1 MNEITIMPWV
11 ITIGLVFV
19 SIAFAFGIIAIL
31 SIYGRLWIE
40 AYSCGA
46 EVSMRDLIG
55 MSLRG
60 VNPRTIVTA
69 KIMGKQS
76 GIDIDRLSGMS
87 NERLEAHALAGGDVI
102 NVVLATIAAKY
113 AQLPLGF
120 DRAMSIDLAG
130 RDLVDSVRTTVSPKV
145 IHCPDV
151 TDLGQASISGVSKD
165 GIELFVRAWVT
176 VRTNLD
182 QLIGGATE
190 KTIIA
195 RVGQGII
202 SAIGSTESFK
212 LVLETPSIIS
222 KKVLDRG
229 LDANTSFA
237 IVSIDIVNVS
247 VGTNIGAI
255 LMIAQAEADMK
266 TATAEAESRL
276 AMALA
281 FEQEMTARITER
293 RAELILA
300 EALVPKALAVAYAQG
315 NFHFTSQSASN
326 ESFPHICDGT
336 SIGA

>member
-1 MNEITIMPWV
+1 MDWRLV
-11 ITIGLVFV
+11 CGLVALPFAIGF
-19 SIAFAFGIIAIL
+19 IALIY
-31 SIYGRLWIE
+31 IYGRLWLE

-46 EVSMRDLIG
+46 QVSLRELVG

-76 GIDIDRLSGMS
+76 GLEIDNQSGMS
-87 NERLEAHALAGGDVI
+87 NARLEAHALAGGDVI
-102 NVVLATIAAKY
+102 QVVLATIAAKY
-113 AQLPLGF
+113 AALPLGF

-130 RDLVDSVRTTVSPKV
+130 RDLADSVRTTVLPKV
-145 IHCPDV
+145 IHCPDPS
-151 TDLGQASISGVSKD
+151 DSGQSSISGVSKD

-212 LVLETPSIIS
+212 LVLETPSMIS

-247 VGTNIGAI
+247 VGTNIGAS

-266 TATAEAESRL
+266 TATAAAESRL
-276 AMALA
+276 AMACAL
-281 FEQEMTARITER
+281 EQEMTAKITQR
-293 RAELILA
+293 RAELIQA
-300 EALVPKALAVAYAQG
+300 EALVPHALAVAYSNG
-315 NFHFTSQSASN
+315 NFHFAQREPSHDN
-326 ESFPHICDGT
+326 FPHLCDGT

>member
-1 MNEITIMPWV
+1 MEWLLASCLVVAALFFVVAFVV
-11 ITIGLVFV
+11 IL
-19 SIAFAFGIIAIL
+19 A
-31 SIYGRLWIE
+31 IYGRLWAE

-76 GIDIDRLSGMS
+76 GIEIDKTSGMS
-87 NERLEAHALAGGDVI
+87 NARLEAHALAGGNVLA
-102 NVVLATIAAKY
+102 VVLATIAAKY
-113 AQLPLGF
+113 AELPLGF

-130 RDLVDSVRTTVSPKV
+130 RDLADSVRTTVLPKV
-145 IHCPDV
+145 IHCPDL
-151 TDLGQASISGVSKD
+151 TESGQASISGVSKD

-222 KKVLDRG
+222 KKVLERG

-247 VGTNIGAI
+247 VGTNIGAS

-281 FEQEMTARITER
+281 LEQEMTARITER

-300 EALVPKALAVAYAQG
+300 EALVPTALAVAYRQG
-315 NFHFTSQSASN
+315 NFHFSTEDASHDK
-326 ESFPHICDGT
+326 FPHICDGT

>member
-1 MNEITIMPWV
+1 MGWLIS
-11 ITIGLVFV
+11 IGILFV
-19 SIAFAFGIIAIL
+19 VAAFAFVLIVVL

-46 EVSMRDLIG
+46 EVSMRELIA

-76 GIDIDRLSGMS
+76 GIEIDNASGMS
-87 NERLEAHALAGGDVI
+87 NARLEAHALAGGDVI

-113 AQLPLGF
+113 ALLPLSF

-247 VGTNIGAI
+247 VGTNIGAS

-276 AMALA
+276 AMAMA

-300 EALVPKALAVAYAQG
+300 EALVPSALAVAYAQG
-315 NFHFTSQSASN
+315 NFHFSSQSPSHDT
-326 ESFPHICDGT
+326 FPHICDGT

>member
-1 MNEITIMPWV
+1 MGLLITIV
-11 ITIGLVFV
+11 TILVV
-19 SIAFAFGIIAIL
+19 IAFAIILIVVL

-46 EVSMRDLIG
+46 EVSMQELIG

-76 GIDIDRLSGMS
+76 GIEIDRASGMS
-87 NERLEAHALAGGDVI
+87 NARLEAHALAGGDVI

-113 AQLPLGF
+113 ARLPLSF

-151 TDLGQASISGVSKD
+151 TDMGQASISGVSKD

-247 VGTNIGAI
+247 VGTNIGAS
-255 LMIAQAEADMK
+255 LMIAQ
-266 TATAEAESRL
+266 AEAESRL
-276 AMALA
+276 AMAMA

-300 EALVPKALAVAYAQG
+300 EALVPRALAVAYAQD
-315 NFHFTSQSASN
+315 NFHFSSQSPSHDN
-326 ESFPHICDGT
+326 FPHICDGT

>member
-1 MNEITIMPWV
+1 MGWLIS
-11 ITIGLVFV
+11 IGILFV
-19 SIAFAFGIIAIL
+19 VAAFAFVLIVVL

-46 EVSMRDLIG
+46 EVSMRELIA
-55 MSLRG
+55 MTLRG

-76 GIDIDRLSGMS
+76 GIEIDNASGMS
-87 NERLEAHALAGGDVI
+87 NARLEAHALAGGDVI

-113 AQLPLGF
+113 ALLPLSF

-247 VGTNIGAI
+247 VGTNIGAS

-276 AMALA
+276 AMAMA

-300 EALVPKALAVAYAQG
+300 EALVPSALAVAYAQG
-315 NFHFTSQSASN
+315 NFHFSSHSPSN
-326 ESFPHICDGT
+326 DNFPHICDGT

>member
-1 MNEITIMPWV
+1 MGWV
-11 ITIGLVFV
+11 ISVGLLSALTLSVL
-19 SIAFAFGIIAIL
+19 FALAVVL
-31 SIYGRLWIE
+31 IYGRLWIE
-40 AYSCGA
+40 SYSCGA
-46 EVSMRDLIG
+46 QVSMRDLVV

-76 GIDIDRLSGMS
+76 GISIDDATGMS
-87 NERLEAHALAGGDVI
+87 NSRLQSHALAGGDVL

-113 AQLPLGF
+113 AGLPLGF

-130 RDLVDSVRTTVSPKV
+130 RDLADSVRTTVLPKV
-145 IHCPDV
+145 IHCPDM
-151 TDLGQASISGVSKD
+151 TESGQESISGVSKD

-182 QLIGGATE
+182 QVIGGATE

-202 SAIGSTESFK
+202 SAIGSTDSFK
-212 LVLETPSIIS
+212 TVLETPSIIS
-222 KKVLDRG
+222 KKVLERG

-247 VGTNIGAI
+247 VGTNIGAT

-266 TATAEAESRL
+266 TAKAEAESRL
-276 AMALA
+276 AMAIAL
-281 FEQEMTARITER
+281 EQEMTALITKR
-293 RAELILA
+293 RAEVIHA
-300 EALVPKALAVAYAQG
+300 ESLVPHALASAYTQG
-315 NFHFTSQSASN
+315 HFQSTANANADSMRN
-326 ESFPHICDGT
+326 FPHICDGT

>member
-1 MNEITIMPWV
+1 MGWLLS
-11 ITIGLVFV
+11 IGLLTVLLLFVTTVLIVFY
-19 SIAFAFGIIAIL
+19 
-31 SIYGRLWIE
+31 IYGRLWME

-76 GIDIDRLSGMS
+76 GLEIDRETGMS
-87 NERLEAHALAGGDVI
+87 NARLEAHALAGGDVI

-113 AQLPLGF
+113 ADLPLGF

-130 RDLVDSVRTTVSPKV
+130 RDLVDSVRTTVLPKV
-145 IHCPDV
+145 IHCPDL
-151 TDLGQASISGVSKD
+151 TDSGQASISGVSKD

-247 VGTNIGAI
+247 VGTNIGAS

-281 FEQEMTARITER
+281 LEQEMTARITER
-293 RAELILA
+293 RAELIRA
-300 EALVPKALAVAYAQG
+300 EALVPSALAIAYAQG
-315 NFHFTSQSASN
+315 NFHFSIVEPSQDD
-326 ESFPHICDGT
+326 FPHICDGT

>member
-1 MNEITIMPWV
+1 MGLLITIS
-11 ITIGLVFV
+11 TILLM
-19 SIAFAFGIIAIL
+19 IAFVLGLIIVL
-31 SIYGRLWIE
+31 SIYGRLWVE

-46 EVSMRDLIG
+46 EVSMRELIS

-76 GIDIDRLSGMS
+76 GIEIDQASGMS
-87 NERLEAHALAGGDVI
+87 NARLEAHALAGGDVI

-151 TDLGQASISGVSKD
+151 ADLGQASISGVSKD

-247 VGTNIGAI
+247 VGTNIGAS

-276 AMALA
+276 AMAMA
-281 FEQEMTARITER
+281 YEQEMTARITER

-300 EALVPKALAVAYAQG
+300 EALVPSALAVAYAQG
-315 NFHFTSQSASN
+315 NFHFSSPSPSQDN
-326 ESFPHICDGT
+326 FPHICDGT

>member
-1 MNEITIMPWV
+1 MGWLLI
-11 ITIGLVFV
+11 IGIVLT
-19 SIAFAFGIIAIL
+19 SIAIAIGILVVL

-46 EVSMRDLIG
+46 EVRMRDLIG

-76 GIDIDRLSGMS
+76 GLDIHHQTGMS
-87 NERLEAHALAGGDVI
+87 NARLEAHALAGGDVL

-113 AQLPLGF
+113 ADLPLSF

-130 RDLVDSVRTTVSPKV
+130 RDLIDSVRTTVLPKV
-145 IHCPDV
+145 IHCPDL
-151 TDLGQASISGVSKD
+151 TESGQASISGVSKD

-300 EALVPKALAVAYAQG
+300 EALVPRALAVAYAQG
-315 NFHFTSQSASN
+315 NFHFSLPNTSQ
-326 ESFPHICDGT
+326 EHYPHICDGT

>member
-1 MNEITIMPWV
+1 MGWQLS
-11 ITIGLVFV
+11 IGFLTTFILFV
-19 SIAFAFGIIAIL
+19 IAIL
-31 SIYGRLWIE
+31 IVFYIYGRLWIE

-76 GIDIDRLSGMS
+76 GLEINRETGMS
-87 NERLEAHALAGGDVI
+87 NARLEAHALAGGDVI
-102 NVVLATIAAKY
+102 KVVLATIAAKY
-113 AQLPLGF
+113 ADLPLGF

-130 RDLVDSVRTTVSPKV
+130 RDLVDSVRTTVLPKV
-145 IHCPDV
+145 IHCPDPS
-151 TDLGQASISGVSKD
+151 DSGQASISGVSKD

-247 VGTNIGAI
+247 VGTNIGAS

-281 FEQEMTARITER
+281 LEQEMTARITAR

-300 EALVPKALAVAYAQG
+300 EALVPSALAVAYAQG
-315 NFHFTSQSASN
+315 NFHFAIQEPSQDR
-326 ESFPHICDGT
+326 FPHICDGT

>member
-1 MNEITIMPWV
+1 MGPLIIIGTI
-11 ITIGLVFV
+11 LVV
-19 SIAFAFGIIAIL
+19 IAFAFGLIVIL

-46 EVSMRDLIG
+46 EVSMRELIC

-76 GIDIDRLSGMS
+76 GIQIDRASGMS
-87 NERLEAHALAGGDVI
+87 NARLEAHALAGGDVI

-151 TDLGQASISGVSKD
+151 MDMGQASISGVSKD

-247 VGTNIGAI
+247 VGTNIGAS

-276 AMALA
+276 AMAMA
-281 FEQEMTARITER
+281 YEQEMTARITER

-300 EALVPKALAVAYAQG
+300 EALVPSALAVAYAQG
-315 NFHFTSQSASN
+315 NFHFTSQSPSHDN
-326 ESFPHICDGT
+326 FPHICDGT

>member
-1 MNEITIMPWV
+1 MGSAIL
-11 ITIGLVFV
+11 IGLLV
-19 SIAFAFGIIAIL
+19 AFIAIAVVA
-31 SIYGRLWIE
+31 SILFYIFGRLWIE

-46 EVSMRDLIG
+46 QVSMRDLVA

-76 GIDIDRLSGMS
+76 GIAIDDETGMS
-87 NERLEAHALAGGDVI
+87 NARLEAHLLAGGDVL

-113 AQLPLGF
+113 AELPLGF

-130 RDLVDSVRTTVSPKV
+130 RDLMDSVRTTVLPKV
-145 IHCPDV
+145 IHCPDM
-151 TDLGQASISGVSKD
+151 TETGQASISGVSKD

-202 SAIGSTESFK
+202 SAIGSTDSFK
-212 LVLETPSIIS
+212 TVLETPSIIS
-222 KKVLDRG
+222 KKVLERG

-247 VGTNIGAI
+247 VGTNIGAT

-276 AMALA
+276 AMAVAL
-281 FEQEMTARITER
+281 EQEMTARISER

-300 EALVPKALAVAYAQG
+300 ESLVPSALASAYAKG
-315 NFHFTSQSASN
+315 NFRLSS
-326 ESFPHICDGT
+326 ESLGNDEFPRMYDDN

>member
-1 MNEITIMPWV
+1 MGLPLTIALIV
-11 ITIGLVFV
+11 ILL
-19 SIAFAFGIIAIL
+19 AFAFGVIFIGSL
-31 SIYGRLWIE
+31 FGRLWIE

-46 EVSMRDLIG
+46 EVGIRDLIN
-55 MSLRG
+55 MTLRG

-76 GIDIDRLSGMS
+76 GLDINSRSGMS
-87 NERLEAHALAGGDVI
+87 NMRLEAHALAGGDVLG
-102 NVVLATIAAKY
+102 VVLATIAAKY
-113 AQLPLGF
+113 ADLPLDF

-130 RDLVDSVRTTVSPKV
+130 RDLADSVRTTVLPKV
-145 IHCPDV
+145 IHCPD
-151 TDLGQASISGVSKD
+151 LGENRQASISGVSKD
-165 GIELFVRAWVT
+165 GIELFVQAWVT

-202 SAIGSTESFK
+202 SAIGSTDSFK
-212 LVLETPSIIS
+212 TVLETPSIIS

-247 VGTNIGAI
+247 VGSNIGAS

-266 TATAEAESRL
+266 TAKAEAESRL

-281 FEQEMTARITER
+281 LEQEMTARITEG
-293 RAELILA
+293 RAALILC
-300 EALVPKALAVAYAQG
+300 EALVPRALAAAYLQG
-315 NFHFTSQSASN
+315 NFQFSSELASSAN
-326 ESFPHICDGT
+326 YPHLCDGT

>member
-1 MNEITIMPWV
+1 MGWLLASCLIV
-11 ITIGLVFV
+11 ASCL
-19 SIAFAFGIIAIL
+19 IAFGFLVVLA
-31 SIYGRLWIE
+31 IYGRLWIE

-46 EVSMRDLIG
+46 EVSMREVIG

-76 GIDIDRLSGMS
+76 GLEIDRASGMS
-87 NERLEAHALAGGDVI
+87 NARLEAHALAGGDVLG
-102 NVVLATIAAKY
+102 VVLATIAAKY
-113 AQLPLGF
+113 ADLPLGF

-130 RDLVDSVRTTVSPKV
+130 RDLADSVRTTVLPKV
-145 IHCPDV
+145 IHCPDL
-151 TDLGQASISGVSKD
+151 TESGQASISGVSKD

-247 VGTNIGAI
+247 VGTNIGAS

-281 FEQEMTARITER
+281 LEQEMTARIKEH

-300 EALVPKALAVAYAQG
+300 EALVPSALAVAYRQG
-315 NFHFTSQSASN
+315 NFHLSSPDASQDK
-326 ESFPHICDGT
+326 FPHICDGT

>member
-1 MNEITIMPWV
+1 
-11 ITIGLVFV
+11 
-19 SIAFAFGIIAIL
+19 
-31 SIYGRLWIE
+31 
-40 AYSCGA
+40 
-46 EVSMRDLIG
+46 MRELIG

-76 GIDIDRLSGMS
+76 GLEIDRASGMS
-87 NERLEAHALAGGDVI
+87 NARLEAHSLAGGDVLG
-102 NVVLATIAAKY
+102 VVLATIAAKY
-113 AQLPLGF
+113 ADLPLGF

-130 RDLVDSVRTTVSPKV
+130 RDLADSVRTTVLPKV
-145 IHCPDV
+145 IHCPDQ
-151 TDLGQASISGVSKD
+151 TDSGQASISGVSKD

-247 VGTNIGAI
+247 VGTNIGAS

-281 FEQEMTARITER
+281 LEQEMTARITER

-300 EALVPKALAVAYAQG
+300 EALVPSALAVAYRQG
-315 NFHFTSQSASN
+315 NFHFSSPDASQD
-326 ESFPHICDGT
+326 SFPHICDGT

>member
-1 MNEITIMPWV
+1 MGPLIIIGTI
-11 ITIGLVFV
+11 LVV
-19 SIAFAFGIIAIL
+19 IAFAFGLIVIL

-46 EVSMRDLIG
+46 EVSMRELIG

-76 GIDIDRLSGMS
+76 GIQIDRASGMS
-87 NERLEAHALAGGDVI
+87 NARLEAHALAGGDVM

-113 AQLPLGF
+113 AQLPLNF

-151 TDLGQASISGVSKD
+151 TDMGQASISGVSKD

-247 VGTNIGAI
+247 VGTNIGAS

-276 AMALA
+276 AMAMA
-281 FEQEMTARITER
+281 YEQEMTARITER

-300 EALVPKALAVAYAQG
+300 EALVPSALAFAYAQG
-315 NFHFTSQSASN
+315 NFHFTSQSPSHDN
-326 ESFPHICDGT
+326 FPHICDGT

>member
-1 MNEITIMPWV
+1 MGWLIS
-11 ITIGLVFV
+11 IGILFV
-19 SIAFAFGIIAIL
+19 VAAFAFVLIVVL

-46 EVSMRDLIG
+46 EVSMRELIA

-76 GIDIDRLSGMS
+76 GIEIDSASGMS
-87 NERLEAHALAGGDVI
+87 NARLEAHALAGGDVI

-113 AQLPLGF
+113 ALLPLSF

-247 VGTNIGAI
+247 VGTNIGAS

-276 AMALA
+276 AMAMA

-300 EALVPKALAVAYAQG
+300 EALVPSALAVAYAQG
-315 NFHFTSQSASN
+315 NFHFSSQSPSHDN
-326 ESFPHICDGT
+326 FPHICDGT

>member
-1 MNEITIMPWV
+1 MGWAIS
-11 ITIGLVFV
+11 LLLFFV
-19 SIAFAFGIIAIL
+19 LTLIVVGAVAVVA
-31 SIYGRLWIE
+31 IYGRLWIE

-46 EVSMRDLIG
+46 QVSMRDLVA

-60 VNPRTIVTA
+60 INPRTIVTA

-76 GIDIDRLSGMS
+76 GIAIDDATGMS
-87 NERLEAHALAGGDVI
+87 NSRLESHALAGGDVLS
-102 NVVLATIAAKY
+102 VVLATIAAKY
-113 AQLPLGF
+113 AGLPLGF

-130 RDLVDSVRTTVSPKV
+130 RDLIDSVRTTVLPKV
-145 IHCPDV
+145 IHCPDKSES
-151 TDLGQASISGVSKD
+151 GQDSISGVSKD

-202 SAIGSTESFK
+202 SAIGSTDSFK
-212 LVLETPSIIS
+212 TVLETPSIIS
-222 KKVLDRG
+222 KKVLERG
-229 LDANTSFA
+229 LDANTSFS

-247 VGTNIGAI
+247 VGTNIGAT

-276 AMALA
+276 AMAVA
-281 FEQEMTARITER
+281 REQEMTARISEQ
-293 RAELILA
+293 RADLIQA
-300 EALVPKALAVAYAQG
+300 EARVPIALAFAYSQG
-315 NFHFTSQSASN
+315 NFQSASPSRSMEN
-326 ESFPHICDGT
+326 FPHICDGT

>member
-1 MNEITIMPWV
+1 M
-11 ITIGLVFV
+11 GLAI
-19 SIAFAFGIIAIL
+19 SIIL
-31 SIYGRLWIE
+31 SLLLVLFILVVATVLFIYGKLWIE

-46 EVSMRDLIG
+46 RVSMRDLIG
-55 MSLRG
+55 MSLKG

-76 GIDIDRLSGMS
+76 GIAIDDATGMS
-87 NERLEAHALAGGDVI
+87 NARLESHALAGGDVLS
-102 NVVLATIAAKY
+102 VVLATIAAKY
-113 AQLPLGF
+113 AGLPLGF

-130 RDLVDSVRTTVSPKV
+130 RDLVDSVRTTVLPKV
-145 IHCPDV
+145 IHCPDM
-151 TDLGQASISGVSKD
+151 TESGQASISGVSKD

-202 SAIGSTESFK
+202 SAIGSTDSFK
-212 LVLETPSIIS
+212 TVLETPSIIS
-222 KKVLDRG
+222 KKVLERG

-247 VGTNIGAI
+247 VGTNIGAT

-276 AMALA
+276 AMAVAL
-281 FEQEMTARITER
+281 EQEMTARISER

-300 EALVPKALAVAYAQG
+300 ESLVPSALAFAYSQG
-315 NFHFTSQSASN
+315 HFQLTSPVPSMEN
-326 ESFPHICDGT
+326 FPHICDGT

>member
-1 MNEITIMPWV
+1 MGWLLAICLIV
-11 ITIGLVFV
+11 ASCF
-19 SIAFAFGIIAIL
+19 IAFGFLAVL
-31 SIYGRLWIE
+31 VIYGRLWIE

-46 EVSMRDLIG
+46 EVSMRELIG

-76 GIDIDRLSGMS
+76 GLEIDRASGMS
-87 NERLEAHALAGGDVI
+87 NAKLEAHALAGGDVLG
-102 NVVLATIAAKY
+102 VVLATIAAKY
-113 AQLPLGF
+113 ADLPLGF

-130 RDLVDSVRTTVSPKV
+130 RDLADSVRTTVLPKV
-145 IHCPDV
+145 IHCPDL
-151 TDLGQASISGVSKD
+151 TESGQASISGVSKD

-247 VGTNIGAI
+247 VGTNIGAS

-281 FEQEMTARITER
+281 LEQEMTARITEH

-300 EALVPKALAVAYAQG
+300 EALVPSALAVAYRQG
-315 NFHFTSQSASN
+315 NFHFSSPDESQDR
-326 ESFPHICDGT
+326 FPHICDGT

>member
-1 MNEITIMPWV
+1 MGWLLI
-11 ITIGLVFV
+11 IGIVLA
-19 SIAFAFGIIAIL
+19 SIAFAIGILVVL

-76 GIDIDRLSGMS
+76 GLDIHHQTGMS
-87 NERLEAHALAGGDVI
+87 NARLEAHALAGGDVL

-113 AQLPLGF
+113 ADLPLSF

-130 RDLVDSVRTTVSPKV
+130 RDLIDSVRTTVLPKV
-145 IHCPDV
+145 IHCPDL
-151 TDLGQASISGVSKD
+151 TESGQASISGVSKD

-281 FEQEMTARITER
+281 FEQEMIARITER

-300 EALVPKALAVAYAQG
+300 EALVPAALAVAYAQG
-315 NFHFTSQSASN
+315 NFHFSSPSTSQ
-326 ESFPHICDGT
+326 EHYPHICDGT

>member
-1 MNEITIMPWV
+1 MEWFIA
-11 ITIGLVFV
+11 IGSIFV
-19 SIAFAFGIIAIL
+19 LIAFAFIVLL

-46 EVSMRDLIG
+46 EVSMRELIG

-76 GIDIDRLSGMS
+76 GIEIDRASGMS
-87 NERLEAHALAGGDVI
+87 NARLEAHALAGGDVI

-276 AMALA
+276 AMAMA
-281 FEQEMTARITER
+281 YEQEMTARITER

-300 EALVPKALAVAYAQG
+300 EALVPSALAVAYAQD
-315 NFHFTSQSASN
+315 NFHFTSHSPSHDN
-326 ESFPHICDGT
+326 FPHICDGT

>member
-1 MNEITIMPWV
+1 MGLL
-11 ITIGLVFV
+11 ITIGTILVMF
-19 SIAFAFGIIAIL
+19 AFALVVIVVL

-46 EVSMRDLIG
+46 EVSMRELIG

-69 KIMGKQS
+69 KIMGKQA
-76 GIDIDRLSGMS
+76 GIEIDRASGMS
-87 NERLEAHALAGGDVI
+87 NARLEAHALAGGDVM

-113 AQLPLGF
+113 AQLPLSF

-130 RDLVDSVRTTVSPKV
+130 RDLADSIRTTVSPKV

-247 VGTNIGAI
+247 VGTNIGAS

-276 AMALA
+276 AMAMA
-281 FEQEMTARITER
+281 YEQEMTARITER

-300 EALVPKALAVAYAQG
+300 EALVPSALAVAYAQG
-315 NFHFTSQSASN
+315 NFHFTSQSPSHDN
-326 ESFPHICDGT
+326 FPHICDGT

>member
-1 MNEITIMPWV
+1 MGWV
-11 ITIGLVFV
+11 LAFGLVALPFV
-19 SIAFAFGIIAIL
+19 IVFIVL
-31 SIYGRLWIE
+31 LYIYGWLWIE

-46 EVSMRDLIG
+46 EVSMRELVG

-76 GIDIDRLSGMS
+76 GLEIDNKTGMS
-87 NERLEAHALAGGDVI
+87 NARLEAHALAGGDI
-102 NVVLATIAAKY
+102 LKVVLATIAAKY
-113 AQLPLGF
+113 ADLPLGF

-130 RDLVDSVRTTVSPKV
+130 RDLVDSVRTTVLPKV
-145 IHCPDV
+145 IHCPDPS
-151 TDLGQASISGVSKD
+151 DSGQSSISGVSKD

-212 LVLETPSIIS
+212 LVLETPSMIS

-247 VGTNIGAI
+247 VGSNIGAS

-266 TATAEAESRL
+266 TSTAAAESRL
-276 AMALA
+276 AMAYA
-281 FEQEMTARITER
+281 VEQEMTAKITQR

-300 EALVPKALAVAYAQG
+300 EALVPHALAVAYTNG
-315 NFHFTSQSASN
+315 NFHFSKQEASQDN
-326 ESFPHICDGT
+326 FPHICDGT

>member
-1 MNEITIMPWV
+1 MEWLIS
-11 ITIGLVFV
+11 IGIIVV
-19 SIAFAFGIIAIL
+19 VAAFAFVLIVVL

-46 EVSMRDLIG
+46 EVSMRELIA
-55 MSLRG
+55 MTLRG

-76 GIDIDRLSGMS
+76 GIEIDNASGMS
-87 NERLEAHALAGGDVI
+87 NARLEAHALAGGDVI

-113 AQLPLGF
+113 ALLPLSF

-247 VGTNIGAI
+247 VGTNIGAS

-276 AMALA
+276 AMAMA

-300 EALVPKALAVAYAQG
+300 EALVPSALAVAYAQG
-315 NFHFTSQSASN
+315 NFHFSSQSPSN
-326 ESFPHICDGT
+326 DNFPHICDGT

>member
-1 MNEITIMPWV
+1 MGMGWFIAL
-11 ITIGLVFV
+11 GLLIVVAIPVF
-19 SIAFAFGIIAIL
+19 IIAY
-31 SIYGRLWIE
+31 IYGRLWLE
-40 AYSCGA
+40 ALWSGA
-46 EVSMRDLIG
+46 EVGFRDLIG
-55 MSLRG
+55 MTLRG

-76 GIDIDRLSGMS
+76 GLKIDSKSGMS
-87 NERLEAHALAGGDVI
+87 NASLEAHALAGGDVL

-113 AQLPLGF
+113 AQLPLDV

-130 RDLVDSVRTTVSPKV
+130 RDLADSVRTTVSPKV
-145 IHCPDV
+145 IHCPDEA
-151 TDLGQASISGVSKD
+151 DSGQRSISGVSQD

-212 LVLETPSIIS
+212 SVLETPSIIS
-222 KKVLDRG
+222 QKVLDRG

-247 VGTNIGAI
+247 VGTNIGAS

-281 FEQEMTARITER
+281 FEQEMTARITQR
-293 RAELILA
+293 RAELIQA
-300 EALVPKALAVAYAQG
+300 EALVPAALAIAYRLG
-315 NFHFTSQSASN
+315 NFHFSQQSTSQDP
-326 ESFPHICDGT
+326 FPHICDGT

>member
-1 MNEITIMPWV
+1 MEWLIS
-11 ITIGLVFV
+11 IGIIVV
-19 SIAFAFGIIAIL
+19 VAAFAFVLIVVL

-46 EVSMRDLIG
+46 EVSMRELIA

-76 GIDIDRLSGMS
+76 GIEIDSASGMS
-87 NERLEAHALAGGDVI
+87 NARLEAHALAGGDVI

-113 AQLPLGF
+113 ALLPLSF

-247 VGTNIGAI
+247 VGTNIGAS

-266 TATAEAESRL
+266 TATAEAESR
-276 AMALA
+276 
-281 FEQEMTARITER
+281 
-293 RAELILA
+293 
-300 EALVPKALAVAYAQG
+300 
-315 NFHFTSQSASN
+315 
-326 ESFPHICDGT
+326 
-336 SIGA
+336 

>member
-1 MNEITIMPWV
+1 MGWAISIV
-11 ITIGLVFV
+11 VLGVVFLT
-19 SIAFAFGIIAIL
+19 AIVATVL
-31 SIYGRLWIE
+31 IYIYGRLWIE

-46 EVSMRDLIG
+46 QVSMRELVF

-76 GIDIDRLSGMS
+76 GIEIDNEAGMS
-87 NERLEAHALAGGDVI
+87 NSRLESHALAGGNVL

-113 AQLPLGF
+113 ARLPLDF
-120 DRAMSIDLAG
+120 DRAMCIDLAG
-130 RDLVDSVRTTVSPKV
+130 RDLIDSVRTTVLPKV
-145 IHCPDV
+145 IHCPDM
-151 TDLGQASISGVSKD
+151 TESGQASISGVSKD

-202 SAIGSTESFK
+202 SAIGSTDSFK
-212 LVLETPSIIS
+212 TVLETPSIIS
-222 KKVLDRG
+222 KKVLERG

-276 AMALA
+276 AMAFAL
-281 FEQEMTARITER
+281 EKEMTARISER
-293 RAELILA
+293 RAEVILA
-300 EALVPKALAVAYAQG
+300 ESQVPIALAHAYAQG
-315 NFHFTSQSASN
+315 NFHFSMPSPAN
-326 ESFPHICDGT
+326 EKFPHICDGT
-336 SIGA
+336 SVGA

>member
-1 MNEITIMPWV
+1 MGWPL
-11 ITIGLVFV
+11 TIGVLFV
-19 SIAFAFGIIAIL
+19 VTVVATGIIIVIA
-31 SIYGRLWIE
+31 IYGRLWIE

-46 EVSMRDLIG
+46 EVSMKDLIG
-55 MSLRG
+55 MTLRG

-76 GIDIDRLSGMS
+76 GLEIDRHSGMS
-87 NERLEAHALAGGDVI
+87 NARLEAHALAGGDVN

-130 RDLVDSVRTTVSPKV
+130 RDLIDSVRTTVSPKV

-247 VGTNIGAI
+247 VGTNIGAS

-300 EALVPKALAVAYAQG
+300 EALVPSALAFAYTQG
-315 NFHFTSQSASN
+315 NFHFSSPSPS
-326 ESFPHICDGT
+326 EEHFPHICDGT

>member
-1 MNEITIMPWV
+1 MGWLLASALIAALCFILVGFAV
-11 ITIGLVFV
+11 IV
-19 SIAFAFGIIAIL
+19 A
-31 SIYGRLWIE
+31 IYGRLWIE

-60 VNPRTIVTA
+60 VDPRTIVTA

-76 GIDIDRLSGMS
+76 GIEIDQATGMS
-87 NERLEAHALAGGDVI
+87 NARLEAHALAGGNVLS
-102 NVVLATIAAKY
+102 VVLATIAAKY
-113 AQLPLGF
+113 ADLPLGF

-130 RDLVDSVRTTVSPKV
+130 RDLADSVRTTVLPKV
-145 IHCPDV
+145 IHCPDL
-151 TDLGQASISGVSKD
+151 TDSGQASISGVSKD

-222 KKVLDRG
+222 KKVLERG

-247 VGTNIGAI
+247 VGTNIGAS

-266 TATAEAESRL
+266 TATAEAEARL

-281 FEQEMTARITER
+281 LEQEMTARITER

-300 EALVPKALAVAYAQG
+300 EALVPSALAVAYRQG
-315 NFHFTSQSASN
+315 NFHFSTQDGSHD
-326 ESFPHICDGT
+326 SFPHICDGT

>member
-1 MNEITIMPWV
+1 MGLLITIV
-11 ITIGLVFV
+11 TILVV
-19 SIAFAFGIIAIL
+19 IAFAIILIVVL

-46 EVSMRDLIG
+46 EVSMQELIG

-76 GIDIDRLSGMS
+76 GIEIDRASGMS
-87 NERLEAHALAGGDVI
+87 NARLEAHALAGGDVI

-113 AQLPLGF
+113 ARLPLSF

-151 TDLGQASISGVSKD
+151 TDMGQASISGVSKD

-247 VGTNIGAI
+247 VGTNIGAS

-276 AMALA
+276 AMAMA

-300 EALVPKALAVAYAQG
+300 EALVPRALAVAYAQD
-315 NFHFTSQSASN
+315 NFHFSSQSPSHDN
-326 ESFPHICDGT
+326 FPHICDGT